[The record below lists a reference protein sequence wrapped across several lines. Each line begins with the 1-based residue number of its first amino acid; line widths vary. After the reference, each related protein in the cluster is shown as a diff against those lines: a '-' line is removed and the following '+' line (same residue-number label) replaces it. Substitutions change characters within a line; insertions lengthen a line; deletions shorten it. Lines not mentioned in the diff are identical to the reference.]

1 MSDPIFAVQD
11 AALDDLRARLQNARW
26 PSVVA
31 GRGWERG
38 KDLEYLRGL
47 VDYWRSSF
55 DWWEPEAFAGELT
68 ALARDV
74 FPETS
79 HR

>member
-11 AALDDLRARLQNARW
+11 AALDDLRVRLENTRW

-38 KDLEYLRGL
+38 KDLDYLRGL

-55 DWWEPEAFAGELT
+55 GWQEPEAFARELI
-68 ALARDV
+68 ALAREV
-74 FPETS
+74 VPETS
-79 HR
+79 HG